1 MFKDD
6 VLSERKDRERAQAQ
20 RDKLRRDLEILQSR
34 NQSLQEQVYKYQE
47 HIMRLNTGDRRVQQ
61 DFIPQHQ
68 VCTSFVR
75 LFVRSFVL
83 SFVFWPLPLFA
94 HSPGSCYVCTFLSSF
109 DVSSSGYLIT
119 LI

>member
-61 DFIPQHQ
+61 QDFIPQQQQQQPPPPPPQQQPQQQ
-68 VCTSFVR
+68 VR
-75 LFVRSFVL
+75 R
-83 SFVFWPLPLFA
+83 
-94 HSPGSCYVCTFLSSF
+94 
-109 DVSSSGYLIT
+109 IN
-119 LI
+119 